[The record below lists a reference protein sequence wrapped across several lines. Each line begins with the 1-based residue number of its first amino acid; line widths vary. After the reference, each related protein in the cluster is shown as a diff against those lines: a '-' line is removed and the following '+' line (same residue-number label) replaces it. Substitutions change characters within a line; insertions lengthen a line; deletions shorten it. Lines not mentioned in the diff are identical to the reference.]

1 MLDNVLNRVVGAPKL
16 QSGSACS
23 LFTDLK
29 NSRFGRSS
37 QHHSFKIQYCMKS
50 LTSSAPASETSKSH
64 AEKAVANAAFL
75 VDEAGLELAAE
86 HWQSANVIGLDTEFV
101 REKTFR
107 ARPGLVQIS
116 NASQIW
122 LADAVAMPH
131 MPTLAGLLSDT
142 SKTKVLHS
150 VGEDLEVLQQLTGAL
165 PEPLFDTQIAAA
177 MLGLPLQYRHESLV
191 EEIFSVHLPG
201 GKARNDW
208 CRRPLAPALLEYAA
222 QDVIWLPA
230 LHDHLSEQLDHQN
243 RLAWL
248 EEDCRRIVEDTRRGI
263 APPALSRIKG
273 AGRLPDEVLT
283 ILEALAD
290 WREAQAIERDL
301 PRRFVLSDEALIE
314 LASSALKSGAAQ
326 AVSTLKPGM
335 RHRHGDRLVELIE
348 TCDATDFQRPA
359 WLNALDSDQ
368 RERLK
373 QVQHAVRELAE
384 ELNVDPALIASKKE
398 LTRVIRGE
406 QPEWL
411 NGWRGVVLE
420 ERLKAASVN
429 ISPS

>member
-1 MLDNVLNRVVGAPKL
+1 
-16 QSGSACS
+16 
-23 LFTDLK
+23 
-29 NSRFGRSS
+29 
-37 QHHSFKIQYCMKS
+37 MKS
-50 LTSSAPASETSKSH
+50 LTTTAPANEQSRSH

-75 VDEAGLELAAE
+75 VDEPGLAAAAA
-86 HWQSANVIGLDTEFV
+86 HWKSASVIGLDTEFV

-116 NASQIW
+116 DAHQVW
-122 LADAVAMPH
+122 LADAVALPH
-131 MPTLAGLLSDT
+131 MPALADLLSDT

-191 EEIFSVHLPG
+191 EEIFGVHLPG

-208 CRRPLAPALLEYAA
+208 CRRPLAPDLLEYAA

-230 LHDHLSEQLDHQN
+230 LHDHLSEQLDQHN
-243 RLAWL
+243 RLKWL
-248 EEDCRRIVEDTRRGI
+248 EEDCRRIVEDTRCGA

-273 AGRLPDEVLT
+273 AGRLPDEVLA
-283 ILEALAD
+283 ILQPLSD
-290 WREAQAIERDL
+290 WREAQAAERDL

-314 LASSALKSGAAQ
+314 LASSSLKNGAAQ
-326 AVSTLKPGM
+326 AVSMLKPGM
-335 RHRHGDRLVELIE
+335 RQRHGDRLVEMIE
-348 TCDATDFQRPA
+348 TGDTDAFQRPA
-359 WLNALDSDQ
+359 WLNALDNDQ
-368 RERLK
+368 RECLK
-373 QVQHAVRELAE
+373 QAQQAVRELAE
-384 ELNVDPALIASKKE
+384 ELNLDPALIASKKE
-398 LTRVIRGE
+398 LIRVIRGE
-406 QPEWL
+406 RPEWL

-429 ISPS
+429 ISPRQA